1 MPKDYV
7 NFKLTNQRAI
17 DYPEA
22 SCSFL
27 FSYPENG
34 RSRKI
39 TELLDLNYDLL
50 PPLKLP
56 AEYIGEVTRQAAEQ
70 IGLPE
75 GIPVIT
81 GVGDFPASL
90 LGSGVFRPGTGSDST
105 GTSTLVTL
113 SPVIPPWMPRL
124 RT

>member
-1 MPKDYV
+1 MLMPKDYV

-27 FSYPENG
+27 FSYQENG
-34 RSRKI
+34 WSRKI
-39 TELLDLNYDLL
+39 TDLLDLNYDLL

-56 AEYIGEVTRQAAEQ
+56 AEYVGEVSRQAAEQ
-70 IGLPE
+70 TGLPE

-90 LGSGVFRPGTGSDST
+90 LGSGVFRPGHGIRFDRHLDA
-105 GTSTLVTL
+105 GDTLHQ
-113 SPVIPPWMPRL
+113 
-124 RT
+124 